1 MLIFFMEQMM
11 VILDECGLCF
21 RTAACI
27 EGNYL
32 SNPFSDLNTYVWLK
46 IQYVLSQKGNECK
59 QSSDT
64 LSCTSEFSVLMVS
77 LVYNVLVM
85 KKEVPFIYLLW

>member
-11 VILDECGLCF
+11 VLLGECGLCF
-21 RTAACI
+21 RTAACV

-32 SNPFSDLNTYVWLK
+32 SNPFSDLDTYIWPK

-59 QSSDT
+59 QSSLT
-64 LSCTSEFSVLMVS
+64 LSCTSESYVS
-77 LVYNVLVM
+77 MTSLLTLV
-85 KKEVPFIYLLW
+85 

>member
-21 RTAACI
+21 RTAACV

-32 SNPFSDLNTYVWLK
+32 GNPLSDLDTCLWLQ
-46 IQYVLSQKGNECK
+46 IQYVLSQKSHQCK
-59 QSSDT
+59 QSSFT
-64 LSCTSEFSVLMVS
+64 LACTSESCVLLVS
-77 LVYNVLVM
+77 LSSG
-85 KKEVPFIYLLW
+85 IQC